1 MQPIPKEQIIK
12 RHQSLPKTLQDA
24 IFSEKNAGIIIKV
37 CALRDI
43 SEKATFLVGQLM
55 SRVLLGYI
63 RPENFV
69 SEIQKETGVS
79 EMTAQLVAH
88 DIDGEIFSNVRLE
101 LKKLY
106 PPVIQTPTIQ
116 SPSFGLKATTNQ
128 SDNSNLQPKPK
139 YVIPI
144 PEKFRSTNYESR
156 ITNQESKATNQELQI
171 KNHET
176 EKEKKVLEST
186 PQVQENTKSTQPIIH
201 DSRFVIQEDPKPSQ
215 STQAQQKPEIP
226 KPQIVDSKPQPEFK
240 PIVPLPTFIRSQ
252 FKMEEPKKTAKD
264 FIGKFGA
271 PDPTL
276 AKPEAPKTD
285 PYKEQ
290 IQ

>member
-1 MQPIPKEQIIK
+1 
-12 RHQSLPKTLQDA
+12 
-24 IFSEKNAGIIIKV
+24 
-37 CALRDI
+37 
-43 SEKATFLVGQLM
+43 
-55 SRVLLGYI
+55 
-63 RPENFV
+63 
-69 SEIQKETGVS
+69 
-79 EMTAQLVAH
+79 MTAQLVAH

-176 EKEKKVLEST
+176 EKEKKFWS
-186 PQVQENTKSTQPIIH
+186 QH
-201 DSRFVIQEDPKPSQ
+201 PKF
-215 STQAQQKPEIP
+215 KKIP
-226 KPQIVDSKPQPEFK
+226 NQLNP
-240 PIVPLPTFIRSQ
+240 
-252 FKMEEPKKTAKD
+252 
-264 FIGKFGA
+264 
-271 PDPTL
+271 
-276 AKPEAPKTD
+276 
-285 PYKEQ
+285 
-290 IQ
+290 